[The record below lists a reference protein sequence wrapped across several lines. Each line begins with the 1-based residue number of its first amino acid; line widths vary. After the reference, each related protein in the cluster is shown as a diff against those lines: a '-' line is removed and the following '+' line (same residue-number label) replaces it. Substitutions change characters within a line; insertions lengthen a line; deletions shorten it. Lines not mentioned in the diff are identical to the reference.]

1 MFISASSPRPSEV
14 GNSTHRLGEDDLRIV
29 TAGRAIA
36 ASHRRAPR
44 SAGQTMRDD
53 GHTITLERAVL
64 SSFPDRAPCKT
75 KVRKPPSAAAERL
88 HEGPPPAVQPNGS

>member
-1 MFISASSPRPSEV
+1 MFISASSRRPSEV

-53 GHTITLERAVL
+53 
-64 SSFPDRAPCKT
+64 
-75 KVRKPPSAAAERL
+75 
-88 HEGPPPAVQPNGS
+88 